1 MLHQTLGRGE
11 DGSDLIGWAGRPKVT
26 LEVDRDART
35 RTSGATRENSDGP
48 CRQRE
53 TERLHRGG
61 HLIPITPEGSLRV
74 PFTST
79 LIDQCPSEGS
89 RDDARCRPL
98 SKRRHHGCSAM
109 ARVSSSEAR
118 GWPAKV
124 GLGGERAE
132 NLSYLALASLPR
144 WCKALSQLLAL
155 RMKTWFGCAGEGVMT
170 AEATSIVLPDAGE
183 SGDFRST
190 ESFRSERRS
199 RRLACPRVEVV
210 WEVVLSG

>member
-26 LEVDRDART
+26 FEEDRDART
-35 RTSGATRENSDGP
+35 RTSGATREKSDGP

-98 SKRRHHGCSAM
+98 SRERRRSHMTSVFSASPTLIQGRRPAGRCRSSGQLADFRRRSALGRLHTDHTAPYRM
-109 ARVSSSEAR
+109 AVIT
-118 GWPAKV
+118 
-124 GLGGERAE
+124 ERA
-132 NLSYLALASLPR
+132 
-144 WCKALSQLLAL
+144 AL
-155 RMKTWFGCAGEGVMT
+155 RAIISTLNPRLGRYV
-170 AEATSIVLPDAGE
+170 EAA
-183 SGDFRST
+183 
-190 ESFRSERRS
+190 S
-199 RRLACPRVEVV
+199 RRTKSCIRAKSVHRRA
-210 WEVVLSG
+210 SDG

>member
-1 MLHQTLGRGE
+1 MGQGSALLHQTLGRGE

-35 RTSGATRENSDGP
+35 RTSGATREKSDGP

-53 TERLHRGG
+53 TDRLHRGG

-98 SKRRHHGCSAM
+98 SKERHSQRFDRNGLSNVILHIGGK
-109 ARVSSSEAR
+109 EAWKR
-118 GWPAKV
+118 
-124 GLGGERAE
+124 
-132 NLSYLALASLPR
+132 
-144 WCKALSQLLAL
+144 
-155 RMKTWFGCAGEGVMT
+155 T
-170 AEATSIVLPDAGE
+170 AQ
-183 SGDFRST
+183 F
-190 ESFRSERRS
+190 
-199 RRLACPRVEVV
+199 
-210 WEVVLSG
+210 